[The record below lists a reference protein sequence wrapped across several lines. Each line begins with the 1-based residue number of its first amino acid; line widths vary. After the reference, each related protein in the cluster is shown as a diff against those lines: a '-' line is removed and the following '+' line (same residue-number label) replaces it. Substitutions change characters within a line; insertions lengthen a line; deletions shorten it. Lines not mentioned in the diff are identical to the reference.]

1 MSSLASVSDAQAQDA
16 FDRLAPPVRYWIREQ
31 GWDRLRDIQVQAI
44 PAILEGDRDVLIAA
58 ATAAGKTEA
67 AFLPIL
73 TRVATRTEPGLSV
86 LYVSPLKA
94 LINDQHRR
102 LGQLCECMEV
112 PFVRWHGDAPSSAK
126 SRMSARPSG
135 IALITPES
143 IEALF
148 IRKPADARRMLCS
161 LDVIVIDE
169 LHAFLS
175 GPRGLHLASLLKRID
190 AVAAS
195 RARRI
200 GLSATIGDLE
210 TAAAWL
216 CPGQPASVRVLRSDA
231 TGLDLQLQIR
241 GYLELSD
248 GSRADAEPA
257 APALARISDHLFT
270 TLRGANNLV
279 FGGSRQTVEAVADRL
294 RLESGR
300 TGVPNE
306 FFPHHGNLS
315 KELREELETRLKD
328 GDLPTTAVCTS
339 TLELGIDIGSVRSVA
354 LIGAPRSLA
363 SLRQRLGRSGRR
375 QGVPAILRI
384 YVREAAVDARSDLM
398 DELRVDTVRSAA
410 AIHLLGARFVE
421 PPPTSDPALA
431 TALVHQTLSII
442 AEHGGARADVIFKL
456 IGGRGPF
463 ATVTSA
469 DFIEL
474 LRGMADT
481 QVGLIE
487 QAPDGT
493 LLLGESGERLV
504 HAREFYAL
512 FESNAEWRLIAGGRA
527 LGTIPL
533 SNVITVGSLVVFA
546 GRRWLVE
553 AVDERAQI
561 LQVAPHQGGAIPKF
575 DSVRVEPA
583 HDRLVAEMR
592 HVFGSDAVPSYFDT
606 QAAELLAE
614 GRAAYRRLGLDR
626 TTMLDTGRDV
636 HVLLWRGDVAASVFA
651 AALTLVGFQVEPN
664 DIGVTLPKTSLN
676 AARGGLERIARFRK
690 ADLDRLTEQV
700 QGLRSA
706 KFDAYVPEPVLRRF
720 WSRRH
725 AAVIGEIPR
734 IAAEC
739 AKQMTHG
746 T

>member
-1 MSSLASVSDAQAQDA
+1 MSSSASVSDAEAQDA

-31 GWDRLRDIQVQAI
+31 GWDRLRDIQVQAAG
-44 PAILEGDRDVLIAA
+44 AILEGDQDVLIAA

-67 AFLPIL
+67 AFLPVL
-73 TRVATRTEPGLSV
+73 TRIATRTEPGLAV

-102 LGQLCECMEV
+102 LDQLCERMEI
-112 PFVRWHGDAPSSAK
+112 PLVRWHGDAPSAAK
-126 SRMSARPSG
+126 SRIMARPNG

-148 IRKPADARRMLCS
+148 IRKAADARRMFCN
-161 LDVIVIDE
+161 LDAIVIDE

-190 AVAAS
+190 AVATS

-200 GLSATIGDLE
+200 GLSATIGAPE

-216 CPGQPASVRVLRSDA
+216 CPDRPASVCVLRPDA
-231 TGLDLQLQIR
+231 GGLDLQLQIR
-241 GYLELSD
+241 GYREPSG
-248 GSRADAEPA
+248 GSRADAEPSA
-257 APALARISDHLFT
+257 SALARISDHLLG

-279 FGGSRQTVEAVADRL
+279 FGGSRQTVEIVADRL
-294 RLESGR
+294 RLESDR
-300 TGVPNE
+300 VGVPNE

-315 KELREELETRLKD
+315 KELREELETRLQN

-363 SLRQRLGRSGRR
+363 ALRQRLGRSGRR

-384 YVREAAVDARSDLM
+384 YVREDTVDARSSLR
-398 DELRVDTVRSAA
+398 DELRVDTVRAVA
-410 AIHLLGARFVE
+410 AIRLLGARFVE

-442 AEHGGARADVIFKL
+442 AERGGARADVIFKL
-456 IGGRGPF
+456 FGGPGPF
-463 ATVTSA
+463 ATVTPA
-469 DFIEL
+469 DYIEL

-487 QAPDGT
+487 QAPDGA

-504 HAREFYAL
+504 NAREFYAL
-512 FESNAEWRLIAGGRA
+512 FESNAEWRLITGCRA

-533 SNVITVGSLVVFA
+533 SNVVTVGSLVVFA

-561 LQVAPHQGGAIPKF
+561 LQVTPHQGGAIPKF
-575 DSVRVEPA
+575 DSTGVEPT

-592 HVFGSDAVPSYFDT
+592 HVFDSDAVPSYLDA
-606 QAAELLAE
+606 QAAAFLAE
-614 GRAAYRRLGLDR
+614 GRAAYERLGLDR
-626 TTMLDTGRDV
+626 TTILDTGRDV
-636 HVLLWRGDVAASVFA
+636 HVLLWRGDLATSVFA
-651 AALTLVGFQVEPN
+651 AALTLIGFQVEPN
-664 DIGVTLPKTSLN
+664 DLGVTLPKTSLD
-676 AARGGLERIARFRK
+676 AVRGGLERIARFRT

-706 KFDAYVPEPVLRRF
+706 KLDAYVPEPVLRRF

-725 AAVIGEIPR
+725 ADVIGEIPQ

-739 AKQMTHG
+739 AVQRAPDI
-746 T
+746 